1 MIYDTYINKAYELVL
16 LQNEDNG
23 VWYLDP
29 NWLHVLYTNGL
40 EIEKVSEEYIGKH
53 EVRDALKL
61 EVERR
66 NLHLNDK
73 KQEVIDWLYDIIT
86 AKVEPQILQE
96 ETEYVAQMLEYLKFR
111 EKTAGNKPIKNDQA
125 QLPDTLLGMD
135 FKKK

>member
-16 LQNEDNG
+16 LQDEDNG
-23 VWYLDP
+23 IWYLDP

-86 AKVEPQILQE
+86 AKVEPQIMQE

-125 QLPDTLLGMD
+125 QLPDTLFGMD

>member
-16 LQNEDNG
+16 LQDEDNG
-23 VWYLDP
+23 IWYLDP

-125 QLPDTLLGMD
+125 QLPDTLFGMD